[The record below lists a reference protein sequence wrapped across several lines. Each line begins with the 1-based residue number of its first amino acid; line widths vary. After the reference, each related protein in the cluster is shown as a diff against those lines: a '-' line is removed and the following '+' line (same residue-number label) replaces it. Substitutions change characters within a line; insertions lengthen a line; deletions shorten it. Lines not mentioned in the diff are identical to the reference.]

1 MQDVINVGLAKAK
14 EEMEE
19 AVAHLH
25 RELVT
30 IRAGK
35 ASPAMLNG
43 IMVDYYGNPTPLTQV
58 ANVTTPDAKMLSIS
72 PWEKK
77 MIGPIEQAIFAA
89 NLGVTPQNNGEIIIL
104 NLPPLTEERRINMV
118 KAAKGFSEDAKI
130 SFRNTRHKMM
140 DTIKKAVK
148 DGFPEDLG
156 KRHEEEVEKM
166 VKHYVE
172 ETNKLIAAKEK
183 EIMTI

>member
-1 MQDVINVGLAKAK
+1 MQDVINAGITRAK

-19 AVAHLH
+19 TIAHLN
-25 RELVT
+25 RDLLT

-35 ASPAMLNG
+35 ASPSMLNG

-89 NLGVTPQNNGEIIIL
+89 NLGVTPQNNGETIIL

-118 KAAKGFSEDAKI
+118 KASKGFGEDAKI
-130 SFRNTRHKMM
+130 SFRNTRHKIL
-140 DTIKKAVK
+140 DLIKKAVK

-156 KRHEEEVEKM
+156 KRHDDEVEKM

-172 ETNKLIAAKEK
+172 ETAKMIASKEK